1 MCKIC
6 GQACEKTICDN
17 CLSHLSQLSAD
28 DLRRV
33 GCQIKDELS
42 LVGDTLQIDRRVA
55 LPVVIPMINVV
66 LPLEDYKPKK
76 DE

>member
-1 MCKIC
+1 
-6 GQACEKTICDN
+6 
-17 CLSHLSQLSAD
+17 LSQLSAD